1 MRKLKNRQVFDP
13 VADWDGMIGVAI
25 NGRTVLWTPE
35 QLVENSRRT
44 LEAMERSTRAKRED
58 EAERCPPRRRAR
70 LEWWK

>member
-1 MRKLKNRQVFDP
+1 MRAPRKKPGFDP

-44 LEAMERSTRAKRED
+44 LEAMDRSPRAKQED
-58 EAERCPPRRRAR
+58 DAERCPPRRRAR
-70 LEWWK
+70 MEWWK